1 MIITLNISNAANLGF
16 IMNGGDNM
24 IEKDIRFGIKY
35 KDFQLVY
42 EKRVRKSRKSVQ
54 TERLSDELKSQQPVR
69 KLDYYA

>member
-1 MIITLNISNAANLGF
+1 
-16 IMNGGDNM
+16 M